1 MKFDRKKFFASYR
14 AAFGPLNQSQVVGLQ
29 ELLGFIEAD
38 PAVTDLRWAAY
49 MLATVKHECADK
61 WTPVEERGPRQ
72 YFDQYEPNTAKGK
85 SLGNK
90 VMGDGY
96 RTRGRGY
103 VQITG
108 VSNYDKMGKRIGV
121 DLTSHPELALVPEV
135 AYKIMSNGMRD
146 GIFTGRSLEDCI
158 CGKTCDYLKARRII
172 NGQDRAILIQGYAQQ
187 LEGVLKSSLEA

>member
-14 AAFGPLNQSQVVGLQ
+14 TAFGPLKQSQVAGLQ
-29 ELLGFIEAD
+29 ELLSFIEAD

-61 WTPVEERGPRQ
+61 WTPIEERGSRS

-108 VSNYDKMGKRIGV
+108 VSNYDRMGKCIGV
-121 DLTSHPELALVPEV
+121 DLSSRPELALVPEI

-146 GIFTGRSLEDCI
+146 GTFTGRSLEDCI
-158 CGKTCDYLKARRII
+158 CGKACDYLKARRII
-172 NGQDRAILIQGYAQQ
+172 NGQDRAILVQGYAQQ